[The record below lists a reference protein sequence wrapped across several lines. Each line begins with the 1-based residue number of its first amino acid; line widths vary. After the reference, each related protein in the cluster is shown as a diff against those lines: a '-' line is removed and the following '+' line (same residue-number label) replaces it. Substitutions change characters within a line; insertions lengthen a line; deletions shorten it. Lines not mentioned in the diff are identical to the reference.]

1 MKSILTAFI
10 ASLAVCGMLSR
21 PALAHKFHESLAQLD
36 YNEEARTVE
45 MSLRLFADDLEDSL
59 SRRAGR
65 KIRVDKEGAAALI
78 LAYLQDA
85 FELRNGGG
93 EAKRFRWVGMEVKV
107 DVVWV
112 YVETDMP
119 EGLEHSQ
126 LRNRIFFDLFDDQ
139 INRVNITSGA
149 AKAYYV
155 FKPGDPFKSFGEVRD
170 WEWRNIQLPPGRR
183 GSP

>member
-1 MKSILTAFI
+1 MKSILKALI
-10 ASLAVCGMLSR
+10 AGLAACGMLSL

-45 MSLRLFADDLEDSL
+45 MSFRLFADDLEESL
-59 SRRAGR
+59 SKRAGK
-65 KIRVDKEGAAALI
+65 KIRIDKAKDADALT

-85 FELRNGGG
+85 FELKNGEGRS
-93 EAKRFRWVGMEVKV
+93 KTFRWVGMEIQV

-119 EGLEHSQ
+119 EGLDHAQ

-139 INRVNITSGA
+139 INRVNIRSGS

-155 FKPGDPFKSFGEVRD
+155 FKPGDQFKPFSEAGPVK
-170 WEWRNIQLPPGRR
+170 
-183 GSP
+183 